1 MGLAMFIR
9 AYLRASTKEQNADRA
24 KEDLDAFAEDRGL
37 SIAAYYVENESGA
50 TLKRPEL
57 TRLIKDAR
65 PGDVLLV
72 EQVDRLSRLNG
83 ADWEKLQLDIK
94 AKRMRVVALDL
105 PTSWQVIKGGDEFS
119 QRMAEA
125 INGMM
130 LEMLA
135 AFARK
140 DYDDRRRRQAQGI
153 AKAKSEG
160 RLKGRPEDIARNASI
175 MSALKGGQSWSQIV
189 DGMGCSRATVA
200 KLAKR
205 MHKA

>member
-1 MGLAMFIR
+1 MELAVFIR

-24 KEDLDAFAEDRGL
+24 RQDLDAFADDRGL

-50 TLKRPEL
+50 TLRRPEL
-57 TRLIKDAR
+57 KRLINDAR
-65 PGDVLLV
+65 RGDVLLV
-72 EQVDRLSRLNG
+72 EQVDRLSRLNST
-83 ADWEKLQLDIK
+83 DWEKLQADLK

-105 PTSWQVIKGGDEFS
+105 PTSWQVIKDGDEFS
-119 QRMAEA
+119 KRMADA

-140 DYDDRRRRQAQGI
+140 DYEDRRRHQAQGI
-153 AKAKSEG
+153 AKAKAEG
-160 RLKGRPEDIARNASI
+160 RLKGRPEDTSRNASI
-175 MSALKGGQSWSQIV
+175 VAALKGGQSWTQIV

-205 MHKA
+205 MRAA